1 MLRLI
6 QPKTLEDES
15 RQLSLLIKSVTDYAI
30 YMLDPD
36 GYICSWN
43 PGGERIKGY
52 TAQEIIGEHFSRFY
66 TPEDAVAGV
75 PRNNLATA
83 AEKGGLSAEGWRVR
97 KDGSRFLASIVIEPI
112 WENGNLIGFAK
123 VTRDVTERHSS
134 QKRLEEARD
143 ALLQAQ
149 KMEAIGKLTLGLAHD
164 FNNLLTVILNSLDV
178 IAARTTGS
186 DNIAS
191 PLKAAIRACDR
202 GALLTRQLLTFG
214 RGQDL
219 LPQSTDLSELIRKS
233 GDLFERACAEQ
244 VSLRFELADD
254 LPRVLVDRAQLEAA
268 ILNLVSNSR
277 DALEGT
283 GNIVVRTFASPMKN
297 PLQADTSECL
307 HVCAEVADDGPGIP
321 PELQAKVFDP
331 FFTTKEV
338 GKGSGLGLSQVFG
351 LATQS
356 SGFVQLVS
364 NPGQGAVLR
373 IWLPAH
379 REEESGE
386 RTQGALRR
394 G

>member
-297 PLQADTSECL
+297 PLQADASECL

>member
-1 MLRLI
+1 MLRLS

-15 RQLSLLIKSVTDYAI
+15 RQLALLIKSVTDSAI

-52 TAQEIIGEHFSRFY
+52 TAQEIVGEHFARFY
-66 TPEDAVAGV
+66 TPEDIAADV
-75 PRNNLATA
+75 PRHNLRVA
-83 AEKGGLSAEGWRVR
+83 AEQGGLAAEGWRVR
-97 KDGSRFLASIVIEPI
+97 KDGSRFLASVVIEPI
-112 WENGNLIGFAK
+112 WESGDLIGFAK
-123 VTRDVTERHSS
+123 VTRDVTERHAS

-178 IAARTTGS
+178 IAARNVGN

-191 PLKAAIRACDR
+191 PLNAAVRACDR

-214 RGQDL
+214 RGQSL
-219 LPQSTDLSELIRKS
+219 LPQPTHLSELLRRS
-233 GDLFERACAEQ
+233 GDLFERACADQ
-244 VSLRFELADD
+244 VSLRLELADD
-254 LPRVLVDRAQLEAA
+254 LPRVQVDRAQLEAA
-268 ILNLVSNSR
+268 VLNLVCNSR
-277 DALEGT
+277 DAMSGS
-283 GNIVVRTFASPMKN
+283 GNIVVRTGMAVIKN
-297 PLQADTSECL
+297 PLQPEADACL
-307 HVCAEVADDGPGIP
+307 HVCAEVSDDGPGIP
-321 PELQAKVFDP
+321 AEIQAKVFDP

-356 SGFVQLVS
+356 GGFVQLS
-364 NPGQGAVLR
+364 STPGEGATFR
-373 IWLPAH
+373 IWLPAVM
-379 REEESGE
+379 EKNGGE
-386 RTQGALRR
+386 PSQDTFR
-394 G
+394 

>member
-1 MLRLI
+1 MSRLS

-15 RQLSLLIKSVTDYAI
+15 RQLPLLIKSVTDCAI
-30 YMLDPD
+30 YMLDPE

-66 TPEDAVAGV
+66 TPEDVAAEV
-75 PRNNLATA
+75 PHNNLRAA
-83 AEKGGLSAEGWRVR
+83 AEQGGLSAEGWRVR

-112 WENGNLIGFAK
+112 RENGDLIGFAK
-123 VTRDVTERHSS
+123 VTRDVTERYSA
-134 QKRLEEARD
+134 QKRLEEARE

-178 IAARTTGS
+178 IAARTVGN

-214 RGQDL
+214 RGQNL
-219 LPQSTDLSELIRKS
+219 LSQPTHLSELIRKS
-233 GDLFERACAEQ
+233 ADLFERACTDQ
-244 VSLRFELADD
+244 VSLRFELSDN
-254 LPRVLVDRAQLEAA
+254 LPPVLVDRAQLEAA
-268 ILNLVSNSR
+268 ILNLICNSR
-277 DALEGT
+277 DALSGN
-283 GNIVVRTFASPMKN
+283 GNIVVRTSAGPMNN
-297 PLQADTSECL
+297 PSQPDSEPSL
-307 HVCAEVADDGPGIP
+307 HACVEVSDDGPGIP
-321 PELQAKVFDP
+321 VELQAKVFDP

-356 SGFVQLVS
+356 GGFVQLAS
-364 NPGQGAVLR
+364 SPGRGATFR
-373 IWLPAH
+373 IWLPAGM
-379 REEESGE
+379 EKDDGE
-386 RTQGALRR
+386 ASQDSVR
-394 G
+394 